1 MCECEGTHTD
11 RVSHARSAPHSILAA
26 RSLSMPL
33 YVTRASCRS
42 VSLSA
47 HSPTHP
53 SHIPGRTLSTDGLAY
68 MICLYITSIVTQN
81 GIGFLNP
88 SITLALMLTN
98 GSTGRVRRRWE
109 RGGAALRKTD

>member
-1 MCECEGTHTD
+1 
-11 RVSHARSAPHSILAA
+11 
-26 RSLSMPL
+26 
-33 YVTRASCRS
+33 
-42 VSLSA
+42 
-47 HSPTHP
+47 
-53 SHIPGRTLSTDGLAY
+53 

>member
-1 MCECEGTHTD
+1 
-11 RVSHARSAPHSILAA
+11 
-26 RSLSMPL
+26 MPL

-53 SHIPGRTLSTDGLAY
+53 SHLPGRTLSTDGLAY